1 MSTGNPIEIKIVMPQ
16 FVFENMQN
24 TPSRLLDL
32 IGHAQLD
39 CIKSNI
45 IDALS
50 DREGGPAV
58 VNMRVTKFE
67 YDDERY
73 AGIFRLH
80 FMISRQFCCSD
91 TVAAIDDYIDFKY
104 EYQNEIMT
112 AQGVFFQWI
121 IDN

>member
-1 MSTGNPIEIKIVMPQ
+1 MSTGNPIEIKIVLPQ
-16 FVFENMQN
+16 FVFENMQT

-32 IGHAQLD
+32 IGRAQLD
-39 CIKSNI
+39 HIKANI

-58 VNMRVTKFE
+58 INMRVTKFE
-67 YDDERY
+67 YENERY
-73 AGIFRLH
+73 AGNFRLN
-80 FMISRQFCCSD
+80 FTISRQFCCSD
-91 TVAAIDDYIDFKY
+91 TVAANDDYIDFKF

-112 AQGVFFQWI
+112 AQGIFFQWV